1 MSPLLVFLIAFF
13 YVQCAFTQYSG
24 GGYRKNQQAN
34 SKMPI
39 EMMLFG
45 APSMSAQKDGYS
57 NGMTQFSPSPKS
69 RYGDQMSRMGTSG
82 KMPYEEMA
90 YEGTPIRAAVKS
102 THTVEHRDVPTEP
115 LNIKPQ
121 TILVEAMN
129 IPLNILFQSK
139 SSNLNLKSEHIASQ
153 GSTQETESEVKR
165 LFSTWKFQVTEL
177 IIRVPFGCL

>member
-13 YVQCAFTQYSG
+13 YVQCALTQYSG
-24 GGYRKNQQAN
+24 GGGGYPKNHANQQAS

-39 EMMLFG
+39 EMLFS

-57 NGMTQFSPSPKS
+57 KGMTQFSPSPKG
-69 RYGDQMSRMGTSG
+69 RYGGQMSRMGTSG
-82 KMPYEEMA
+82 QMPYGEMA

-129 IPLNILFQSK
+129 IPLHILFQSK
-139 SSNLNLKSEHIASQ
+139 SSNLNLQNEHIASQ

-165 LFSTWKFQVTEL
+165 LFSSDPTN
-177 IIRVPFGCL
+177 